1 MSLEESIIADSALLT
16 ELSRYLSPAMVQ
28 LGLSLLSVLAYIL
41 ISRRL
46 VPLIYG
52 LLAGGRMRPEMNK
65 RAIVVFHILLMLLLM
80 VVLSI
85 IWGVDIRG
93 LLVLASSIIAVA
105 GVALFASW
113 SLISNV
119 TAFFILLG
127 QKDFA
132 EGSKVRI
139 IDGNNALEGD
149 IAEIHLFNT
158 VLRTKEQERV
168 IYPNNLI
175 VSRPVVIISAA
186 PAPVRKNIDV
196 LAKAE
201 RWRKKICKV
210 SPLIELAS
218 DTGRQS
224 R

>member
-1 MSLEESIIADSALLT
+1 MSVEQSIIAESDLLQQ
-16 ELSRYLSPAMVQ
+16 LSGYLNPTVIQ
-28 LGLSLLSVLAYIL
+28 LGLSVLTVLAYIV

-46 VPLIYG
+46 VPVIYG
-52 LLAGGRMRPEMNK
+52 LLKGRRMRPDMNK
-65 RAIVVFHILLMLLLM
+65 RALVVFHILLLLVLLVM
-80 VVLSI
+80 LSI
-85 IWGVDIRG
+85 VWGVDIRG

-158 VLRTKEQERV
+158 VLKTTDNERI

-175 VSRPVVIISAA
+175 ISRPVVIVSVA
-186 PAPVRKNIDV
+186 PAKKRRTVDV
-196 LAKAE
+196 MAKAE
-201 RWRKKICKV
+201 RWRQKNLQTRPVNRISK
-210 SPLIELAS
+210 
-218 DTGRQS
+218 
-224 R
+224 

>member
-1 MSLEESIIADSALLT
+1 MSVEQSIIAESDLLQQ
-16 ELSRYLSPAMVQ
+16 LSGYLNPTVIQ
-28 LGLSLLSVLAYIL
+28 LGLSVLTVLAYIV

-46 VPLIYG
+46 VPVIYG
-52 LLAGGRMRPEMNK
+52 LLKGRRMRADMNK
-65 RAIVVFHILLMLLLM
+65 RALVVFHILLLLVLLVM
-80 VVLSI
+80 LSI
-85 IWGVDIRG
+85 VWGVDIRG

-158 VLRTKEQERV
+158 VLKTNDNERI

-175 VSRPVVIISAA
+175 ISRPVVIVSVA
-186 PAPVRKNIDV
+186 PAKKRRTVDV
-196 LAKAE
+196 MAKAE
-201 RWRKKICKV
+201 RWRQKNLQTRPVNRISK
-210 SPLIELAS
+210 
-218 DTGRQS
+218 
-224 R
+224 

>member
-1 MSLEESIIADSALLT
+1 MSVEQSIIAESDLLT
-16 ELSRYLSPAMVQ
+16 KLSSYLNPTVIQ
-28 LGLSLLSVLAYIL
+28 LGLSVLAFLAYIV

-46 VPLIYG
+46 VPVIYN
-52 LLAGGRMRPEMNK
+52 LLAGNRMRPEMNK
-65 RAIVVFHILLMLLLM
+65 RALVVCHILLLLLLL

-85 IWGVDIRG
+85 VWGVDIRG

-149 IAEIHLFNT
+149 ISEIHLFNT
-158 VLRTKEQERV
+158 VLTTSEQERI

-175 VSRPVVIISAA
+175 ISRPVVIVSVA
-186 PAPVRKNIDV
+186 PPQPQPRKTLDV
-196 LAKAE
+196 LEKAE
-201 RWRKKICKV
+201 RWRKKNQQARPI
-210 SPLIELAS
+210 
-218 DTGRQS
+218 S
-224 R
+224 RISK

>member
-1 MSLEESIIADSALLT
+1 MSVEQSIIAESDLLT
-16 ELSRYLSPAMVQ
+16 KLSGYLSPMVIQ
-28 LGLSLLSVLAYIL
+28 LGLSFLAILAYVV

-46 VPLIYG
+46 IPIISG

-65 RAIVVFHILLMLLLM
+65 RAMVVCHILLLLLM
-80 VVLSI
+80 LVVLSVV
-85 IWGVDIRG
+85 WGIDIRG

-127 QKDFA
+127 QRDFA

-158 VLRTKEQERV
+158 VLTTKEQERI

-175 VSRPVVIISAA
+175 ISRPVVIVSVA
-186 PAPVRKNIDV
+186 PPKVRKNVDV

-201 RWRKKICKV
+201 RWRKKNLQTRPINRISK
-210 SPLIELAS
+210 
-218 DTGRQS
+218 
-224 R
+224 

>member
-1 MSLEESIIADSALLT
+1 MSVEQSIIAESDLLT
-16 ELSRYLSPAMVQ
+16 KLSSYLSPTVIQ
-28 LGLSLLSVLAYIL
+28 LGLSALAFLAYIV

-46 VPLIYG
+46 VPVIYN
-52 LLAGGRMRPEMNK
+52 LLAGNRMRPEMNK
-65 RAIVVFHILLMLLLM
+65 RALVVCHILLLLLLM

-85 IWGVDIRG
+85 VWGVDIRG

-149 IAEIHLFNT
+149 ISEIHLFNT
-158 VLRTKEQERV
+158 VLTTSEQERI

-175 VSRPVVIISAA
+175 ISRPVVIVSVA
-186 PAPVRKNIDV
+186 PPPSQPRKTLDV
-196 LAKAE
+196 LEKAE
-201 RWRKKICKV
+201 RWRKKNQQARPI
-210 SPLIELAS
+210 
-218 DTGRQS
+218 S
-224 R
+224 RISK

>member
-1 MSLEESIIADSALLT
+1 MSVEKSIITGSDILT
-16 ELSRYLSPAMVQ
+16 KLSTYLSPMLIQ
-28 LGLSLLSVLAYIL
+28 MGLSLLAFIAYII

-46 VPLIYG
+46 VPVIYN
-52 LLAGGRMRPEMNK
+52 LLAGNRIRPEMNN
-65 RAIVVFHILLMLLLM
+65 RALVVCHILLLLVL
-80 VVLSI
+80 VVILSLV
-85 IWGVDIRG
+85 WGVDIRG
-93 LLVLASSIIAVA
+93 LLVFASSIVAVA

-127 QKDFA
+127 QRDFA

-149 IAEIHLFNT
+149 ISEIHLFNT
-158 VLRTKEQERV
+158 VLTTSSQERI

-175 VSRPVVIISAA
+175 ISRPVIIVSSVVEK
-186 PAPVRKNIDV
+186 PRQRKHIDV

-201 RWRKKICKV
+201 RWRQKNV
-210 SPLIELAS
+210 
-218 DTGRQS
+218 QS
-224 R
+224 QANKRISK

>member
-1 MSLEESIIADSALLT
+1 MSVEQSIIAESDLLT
-16 ELSRYLSPAMVQ
+16 ELSSYLSPTVIQ
-28 LGLSLLSVLAYIL
+28 LGLSALAFLAYIV

-46 VPLIYG
+46 VPVIYN
-52 LLAGGRMRPEMNK
+52 LLAGNRMRPEMNK
-65 RAIVVFHILLMLLLM
+65 RALVVCHILLLLLLM

-85 IWGVDIRG
+85 VWGVDIRG

-149 IAEIHLFNT
+149 ISEIHLFNT
-158 VLRTKEQERV
+158 VLTTSEQERI

-175 VSRPVVIISAA
+175 ISRPVVIVSVA
-186 PAPVRKNIDV
+186 PPQPQPRKTLDV
-196 LAKAE
+196 LEKAE
-201 RWRKKICKV
+201 RWRKKNQQARPI
-210 SPLIELAS
+210 
-218 DTGRQS
+218 S
-224 R
+224 RISK

>member
-1 MSLEESIIADSALLT
+1 MSLEESIIADSVLLT

-65 RAIVVFHILLMLLLM
+65 RAIVVFHILLMLLLL

-186 PAPVRKNIDV
+186 QAPVRKTIDV
-196 LAKAE
+196 VAKAE
-201 RWRKKICKV
+201 RWRKKN
-210 SPLIELAS
+210 L
-218 DTGRQS
+218 QS
-224 R
+224 QPVNRISK

>member
-1 MSLEESIIADSALLT
+1 MSIEQSIIADSDLLT
-16 ELSRYLSPAMVQ
+16 GLSSYLSPMVIQ
-28 LGLSLLSVLAYIL
+28 LGLSLLAVLAYVI

-46 VPLIYG
+46 VPVIYS

-65 RAIVVFHILLMLLLM
+65 RAIVVCHILLLLLLM

-85 IWGVDIRG
+85 VWGIDIRG

-158 VLRTKEQERV
+158 VLKTKEQERI

-175 VSRPVVIISAA
+175 ISRPVVIVSVAK
-186 PAPVRKNIDV
+186 PQERKVVDV

-201 RWRKKICKV
+201 RWRKKNRQTR
-210 SPLIELAS
+210 PLNRIS
-218 DTGRQS
+218 K
-224 R
+224 

>member
-1 MSLEESIIADSALLT
+1 MSIEQSIIAESDLLQK
-16 ELSRYLSPAMVQ
+16 LSSYLSPTLIQ
-28 LGLSLLSVLAYIL
+28 LGLSLLVFLAYIIL
-41 ISRRL
+41 SRRL
-46 VPLIYG
+46 MPVMYD
-52 LLAGGRMRPEMNK
+52 LLAGNRIRPEMKK
-65 RAIVVFHILLMLLLM
+65 RAFVVCHILLLLLLM

-85 IWGVDIRG
+85 VWGVDIRG

-139 IDGNNALEGD
+139 IDGNNSLEGD
-149 IAEIHLFNT
+149 ISEIHLFNT
-158 VLRTKEQERV
+158 VLTTKQQERI

-175 VSRPVVIISAA
+175 ISRPVVIVSSVVDK
-186 PAPVRKNIDV
+186 PVARKTVDV

-201 RWRKKICKV
+201 RWRKKNLQTRPINRISK
-210 SPLIELAS
+210 
-218 DTGRQS
+218 
-224 R
+224 

>member
-1 MSLEESIIADSALLT
+1 MSVEQSIIAESDLLT
-16 ELSRYLSPAMVQ
+16 KLSSYLSPTVIQ
-28 LGLSLLSVLAYIL
+28 LGLSALAFLAYIV

-46 VPLIYG
+46 VPVIYN
-52 LLAGGRMRPEMNK
+52 LLAGNRMQPEMNK
-65 RAIVVFHILLMLLLM
+65 RALVVCHILLLLLLM

-85 IWGVDIRG
+85 VWGVDIRG

-149 IAEIHLFNT
+149 ISEIHLFNT
-158 VLRTKEQERV
+158 VLTTSEQERI

-175 VSRPVVIISAA
+175 ISRPVVIVSVA
-186 PAPVRKNIDV
+186 PPPSPPRKTLDV
-196 LAKAE
+196 LEKAE
-201 RWRKKICKV
+201 RWRKKNQQARPI
-210 SPLIELAS
+210 
-218 DTGRQS
+218 S
-224 R
+224 RISK

>member
-1 MSLEESIIADSALLT
+1 MSIEQSIIAESDLLK
-16 ELSRYLSPAMVQ
+16 ELSSYLNPTFIQ
-28 LGLSLLSVLAYIL
+28 LVLSVLAFLAYII

-46 VPLIYG
+46 VPVIYN
-52 LLAGGRMRPEMNK
+52 LLAGNRMRPEMNK
-65 RAIVVFHILLMLLLM
+65 RALVVCHILLLLLLM
-80 VVLSI
+80 VLLSI

-139 IDGNNALEGD
+139 IDGNNSLEGD
-149 IAEIHLFNT
+149 ISEIHLFNT
-158 VLRTKEQERV
+158 VLTTKEQERI

-175 VSRPVVIISAA
+175 ISRPVVIVSSVVDK
-186 PAPVRKNIDV
+186 PAVRKSLDV

-201 RWRKKICKV
+201 RWRKKNVQTRSI
-210 SPLIELAS
+210 
-218 DTGRQS
+218 S
-224 R
+224 RISK

>member
-1 MSLEESIIADSALLT
+1 MSVEQSIIAESDLLK
-16 ELSRYLSPAMVQ
+16 ELSGYLSPTFIQ
-28 LGLSLLSVLAYIL
+28 LGLSVLAFFAYII

-46 VPLIYG
+46 VPVIYN
-52 LLAGGRMRPEMNK
+52 LLAGNRMRPEMNK
-65 RAIVVFHILLMLLLM
+65 RALVVCHILLLLLLM

-85 IWGVDIRG
+85 VWGVDIRG

-139 IDGNNALEGD
+139 IDGNNSLEGD
-149 IAEIHLFNT
+149 ISEIHLFNT
-158 VLRTKEQERV
+158 VLTTKEQERI

-175 VSRPVVIISAA
+175 ISRPVVIVSSVVDK
-186 PAPVRKNIDV
+186 APVRKSVDV

-201 RWRKKICKV
+201 RWRKKN
-210 SPLIELAS
+210 L
-218 DTGRQS
+218 QS
-224 R
+224 RTVSRISK

>member
-1 MSLEESIIADSALLT
+1 MSVEQSIIAESDLLT
-16 ELSRYLSPAMVQ
+16 KLSSYLNPTVIQ
-28 LGLSLLSVLAYIL
+28 FGLSLLAFLAYIV

-46 VPLIYG
+46 VPVMYN
-52 LLAGGRMRPEMNK
+52 LLAGNRMRPEMNK
-65 RAIVVFHILLMLLLM
+65 RALVVCHILLLLLLM

-85 IWGVDIRG
+85 VWGVDIRG

-139 IDGNNALEGD
+139 IDGNNSLEGD
-149 IAEIHLFNT
+149 ISEIHLFNT
-158 VLRTKEQERV
+158 VLTTKEQERI

-175 VSRPVVIISAA
+175 ISRPVVIVSSIVDK
-186 PAPVRKNIDV
+186 PAVRKSLDV

-201 RWRKKICKV
+201 RWRQKN
-210 SPLIELAS
+210 LH
-218 DTGRQS
+218 S
-224 R
+224 RPNNRISK

>member
-1 MSLEESIIADSALLT
+1 MSIEQSIIAESDVLKQ
-16 ELSRYLSPAMVQ
+16 LSSYLSPTFIQ
-28 LGLSLLSVLAYIL
+28 LALSVLAFFAYII

-46 VPLIYG
+46 VPVIYN
-52 LLAGGRMRPEMNK
+52 LLAGNRMRPEMNK
-65 RAIVVFHILLMLLLM
+65 RALVVCHILLLLLLM

-85 IWGVDIRG
+85 VWGVDIRG

-139 IDGNNALEGD
+139 IDGNNSLEGD
-149 IAEIHLFNT
+149 ISEIHLFNT
-158 VLRTKEQERV
+158 VLTTAEQERI

-175 VSRPVVIISAA
+175 ISRPVVIVSSVVDK
-186 PAPVRKNIDV
+186 PVTRKSVDV
-196 LAKAE
+196 LEKAE
-201 RWRKKICKV
+201 RWRKKNLPTRVI
-210 SPLIELAS
+210 
-218 DTGRQS
+218 GRIS
-224 R
+224 K

>member
-1 MSLEESIIADSALLT
+1 MSIEKSIITGSDILT
-16 ELSRYLSPAMVQ
+16 KLSTYLSPMLIQ
-28 LGLSLLSVLAYIL
+28 IGLSLLAFIAYII

-46 VPLIYG
+46 VPVIYN
-52 LLAGGRMRPEMNK
+52 LLAGNRIRPEMNK
-65 RAIVVFHILLMLLLM
+65 RALVVCHILLLLM
-80 VVLSI
+80 LVVVLSLV
-85 IWGVDIRG
+85 WGVDVRG
-93 LLVLASSIIAVA
+93 LLVFASSIVAVA

-127 QKDFA
+127 QRDFA

-158 VLRTKEQERV
+158 VLTTSNQERI

-175 VSRPVVIISAA
+175 ISRPVIIVSSVVEK
-186 PAPVRKNIDV
+186 PRLRKHIDV

-201 RWRKKICKV
+201 RWRQKNV
-210 SPLIELAS
+210 
-218 DTGRQS
+218 QS
-224 R
+224 QANKRISK

>member
-1 MSLEESIIADSALLT
+1 MSVEQSIIAESDLLT
-16 ELSRYLSPAMVQ
+16 ELSSYLSPTFIQ
-28 LGLSLLSVLAYIL
+28 LGLSVFAFLAYII

-46 VPLIYG
+46 VPVMYN
-52 LLAGGRMRPEMNK
+52 LLAGNRMRPEMNK
-65 RAIVVFHILLMLLLM
+65 RALVVCHILLLLLLM

-85 IWGVDIRG
+85 VWGVDIRG

-139 IDGNNALEGD
+139 IDGNNSLEGD
-149 IAEIHLFNT
+149 ISEIHLFNT
-158 VLRTKEQERV
+158 VLTTKEQERI

-175 VSRPVVIISAA
+175 ISRPVVIVSSVVDK
-186 PAPVRKNIDV
+186 PAVRKSLDV
-196 LAKAE
+196 LVKAE
-201 RWRKKICKV
+201 RWRKKNLQTRSI
-210 SPLIELAS
+210 
-218 DTGRQS
+218 S
-224 R
+224 RISK

>member
-1 MSLEESIIADSALLT
+1 MSVEQSIIAESDLLT
-16 ELSRYLSPAMVQ
+16 KLSGYLSPMVIQ
-28 LGLSLLSVLAYIL
+28 LGLSFLAMLAYVV

-46 VPLIYG
+46 IPIISG

-65 RAIVVFHILLMLLLM
+65 RAMVVCHILLLLLM
-80 VVLSI
+80 LVVLSVV
-85 IWGVDIRG
+85 WGIDIRG

-127 QKDFA
+127 QRDFA

-158 VLRTKEQERV
+158 VLTTKEQERI

-175 VSRPVVIISAA
+175 ISRPVVIVSVA
-186 PAPVRKNIDV
+186 PPKVRKNVDV

-201 RWRKKICKV
+201 RWRKKNLQTRPINRISK
-210 SPLIELAS
+210 
-218 DTGRQS
+218 
-224 R
+224 